1 MTIDQSIKAAEAII
15 FASGDGISF
24 NALQEILQ
32 ADEKQMQYILDMLKD
47 KYYDGNSGII
57 LVQNSEII
65 SFTTG
70 KDQAEIVHQALAIK
84 KNSPLSNAAMETLAI
99 IAYNQPVS
107 RAFIEQVRGVDS
119 SSSVKTLIER
129 GLVEE
134 AGRLEIPGRPLSY
147 KTTAV
152 FLRSFSLTSLSCSW
166 EGNSALGEK
175 SVMSAPLSGRNS
187 MADVK
192 VMPEQ
197 LPPQDLLRR

>member
-84 KNSPLSNAAMETLAI
+84 KNSPLSNAAMEALAI
-99 IAYNQPVS
+99 IAYKQPIT
-107 RAFIEQVRGVDS
+107 RGQIEYIRGVNSDS
-119 SSSVKTLIER
+119 AVNRLVER

-134 AGRLEIPGRPLSY
+134 CGRLDAPGRPVLY
-147 KTTAV
+147 RTTQG
-152 FLRSFSLTSLSCSW
+152 FLRCFGLSTPKDLP
-166 EGNSALGEK
+166 ELD
-175 SVMSAPLSGRNS
+175 MSKLS
-187 MADVK
+187 
-192 VMPEQ
+192 PEYEQ
-197 LPPQDLLRR
+197 LTLEMEENTEIEGQQELDVTEETES

>member
-15 FASGDGISF
+15 FASGDGMTFES
-24 NALQEILQ
+24 LMGILEV
-32 ADEKQMQYILDMLKD
+32 DEKQLNYILDMLKD

-57 LVQNSEII
+57 LVHNTDSI

-70 KDQAEIVHQALAIK
+70 REQSEIVHKALAVK

-119 SSSVKTLIER
+119 SSSVKTLVER

-147 KTTAV
+147 KTTAH
-152 FLRSFSLTSLSCSW
+152 FLRSFSLNSLADLPKVKAEKT
-166 EGNSALGEK
+166 EGQ
-175 SVMSAPLSGRNS
+175 LSTDDL
-187 MADVK
+187 AD
-192 VMPEQ
+192 E
-197 LPPQDLLRR
+197 DEYNDIDS